1 MNSDPEDSADRSK
14 RFTQNNNRTGLLSDI
29 NTKREV
35 KKPARNAVSEYSVS
49 PYSCPLRVCL
59 SPLAS
64 LISLNFF
71 PDFSNFFKLRLI
83 NNKQISDKRDDLS
96 TVKCCEDFVLFFVIF
111 SQLQPIKC
119 DFCFLFL
126 FILKYKHLLKFQF
139 VYFSEDNYALSE
151 YKKAFHN
158 ELPVK
163 QVCVFSSILLKIYE
177 RLRFMCN
184 PTDEFF

>member
-1 MNSDPEDSADRSK
+1 MIEEKDGTQGDQDSFGSVDLEPYMNADPEDSADRSK
-14 RFTQNNNRTGLLSDI
+14 RFTQNGNRTGLLSDI

-35 KKPARNAVSEYSVS
+35 IKPARNAVSEYSVS

-96 TVKCCEDFVLFFVIF
+96 TVKCCEDFVLFFVI
-111 SQLQPIKC
+111 LC
-119 DFCFLFL
+119 YL
-126 FILKYKHLLKFQF
+126 
-139 VYFSEDNYALSE
+139 
-151 YKKAFHN
+151 
-158 ELPVK
+158 
-163 QVCVFSSILLKIYE
+163 
-177 RLRFMCN
+177 
-184 PTDEFF
+184 

>member
-1 MNSDPEDSADRSK
+1 MIEEKDGTQGDQDSFGSVDLEPYMNADPEDSADRSK
-14 RFTQNNNRTGLLSDI
+14 RFTQNGNRTGLLSDI

-35 KKPARNAVSEYSVS
+35 IKHARNAVSEYSVS

-96 TVKCCEDFVLFFVIF
+96 TVKCCEDFVSFFVIF
-111 SQLQPIKC
+111 SYSCSQFNVIFV
-119 DFCFLFL
+119 FCFCLF
-126 FILKYKHLLKFQF
+126 
-139 VYFSEDNYALSE
+139 
-151 YKKAFHN
+151 
-158 ELPVK
+158 
-163 QVCVFSSILLKIYE
+163 
-177 RLRFMCN
+177 
-184 PTDEFF
+184 